1 MVASLWVQ
9 RLDIDFAC
17 VEFIHNKPVCHCEK
31 RYALYQQREA
41 TLSAFSM
48 LMHVWKLPKC
58 TEVFMVVL
66 SLLVCFCCCFCCCC
80 CFFWGGFWE
89 VINIM
94 FKQGHF
100 TAKQAFGKIFHWFR
114 CQRSEFTIKWNIV
127 ANDQGCIGK
136 DILCSF
142 VDVLPVHYVT
152 VSTVD
157 SLSWILFRLWP
168 TSCHCQPIVFPHYTT
183 ASLCEVFSV
192 TPVTYFL
199 SLPAYSIPS
208 LHNGFSLQ
216 GTLSVT

>member
-1 MVASLWVQ
+1 MLYIWHRHSFEYLNNCGWVLLSSHPYFGGLNHCSNNYLLALPLQLQNFVAA
-9 RLDIDFAC
+9 DFSPLS
-17 VEFIHNKPVCHCEK
+17 IKSKK
-31 RYALYQQREA
+31 RKN
-41 TLSAFSM
+41 S
-48 LMHVWKLPKC
+48 
-58 TEVFMVVL
+58 
-66 SLLVCFCCCFCCCC
+66 
-80 CFFWGGFWE
+80 
-89 VINIM
+89 
-94 FKQGHF
+94 
-100 TAKQAFGKIFHWFR
+100 GKIFHWFR

-199 SLPAYSIPS
+199 SLPAYNIAP
-208 LHNGFSLQ
+208 LCNGFSLW
-216 GTLSVT
+216 GILRDTCDLLIVTASL